1 MAKIARFYIR
11 LLLVELVV
19 MEFRL
24 RQYAAITVYLVQE
37 LKFWGG
43 VVLGNNVKVGANA
56 VVTTNMPS
64 NVTCVGIP
72 AKIVKRNN

>member
-1 MAKIARFYIR
+1 
-11 LLLVELVV
+11 

-24 RQYAAITVYLVQE
+24 RQYAAMTVYLVQE
-37 LKFWGG
+37 LKFFLGG
-43 VVLGNNVKVGANA
+43 VVLGNNVKVGGNA

-64 NVTCVGIP
+64 NVTCVGVP